1 MGATMWVTLS
11 RVRGGTMGPSRRF
24 AVLLAFLIV
33 AITLTARSA
42 WAAPSISLKPKVGP
56 PTSKAKVSGAGFA
69 PGEKVDIYFDVNKVG
84 SSTAGTR
91 GGLSQSISVP
101 GPPPPGA

>member
-33 AITLTARSA
+33 TIALTAPSA

-69 PGEKVDIYFDVNKVG
+69 PGEKVDIYFDINKVG
-84 SSTAGTR
+84 SSTAGS
-91 GGLSQSISVP
+91 GGGFSKRICVT
-101 GPPPPGA
+101 